1 LENLFKV
8 QDAALAELD
17 NSVGEDEDLP
27 DANLPDGQ
35 LLFVSLHSL

>member
-17 NSVGEDEDLP
+17 KSVGEDEDRP
-27 DANLPDGQ
+27 DTSLPDGQ
-35 LLFVSLHSL
+35 LVVQFAR